1 MRMLTVALALA
12 TLPSL
17 ALADGHHDKK
27 ARGHVATTDLLDDE
41 PMPATAAAAP
51 ATKIDPSAPSGSRMD
66 ATIKAPTVSGAG
78 STGEAISRAPSTAAP
93 APRNEGAA
101 SGDALGE
108 LIARQ
113 MRKNAASID
122 ACTAAAVHRR
132 PSAAGTVE
140 LAVVVADR
148 KVKSIHVSNDSVHD
162 VDLDACLVK
171 SGQSWKLQLASASF
185 TWPVTISPSASR

>member
-1 MRMLTVALALA
+1 MRVLTVALVLT

-17 ALADGHHDKK
+17 AGADGHHSKK
-27 ARGHVATTDLLDDE
+27 SRAHTATTDLLEDE
-41 PMPATAAAAP
+41 PMPASAAAA
-51 ATKIDPSAPSGSRMD
+51 AVDPSGPSGSRMD
-66 ATIKAPTVSGAG
+66 GTIKAPTVSGVA
-78 STGEAISRAPSTAAP
+78 STGEAISRAPAGAP
-93 APRNEGAA
+93 AARDEGAA
-101 SGDALGE
+101 SGGALDE

-122 ACTAAAVHRR
+122 ACAADAVRRR

-140 LAVVVADR
+140 LAVVVAER
-148 KVKSIHVSNDSVHD
+148 KVKSIHVASDSVHD

-171 SGQSWKLQLASASF
+171 AGQSWKLQLASASF